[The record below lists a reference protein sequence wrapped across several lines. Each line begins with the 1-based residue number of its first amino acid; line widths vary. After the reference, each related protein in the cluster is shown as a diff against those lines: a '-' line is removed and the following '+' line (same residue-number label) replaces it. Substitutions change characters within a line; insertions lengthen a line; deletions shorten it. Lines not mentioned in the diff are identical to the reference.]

1 MNIVGE
7 EESAGRKKL
16 VAKINNSI
24 IQQFNLCKK
33 TLFLQNLI
41 KKFYRKIQKRKKKKR
56 KKKVGKKI
64 EEQSELVNFIAVS

>member
-7 EESAGRKKL
+7 EESAGKKKL

-41 KKFYRKIQKRKKKKR
+41 KKFNRKIQKKKRKR

>member
-7 EESAGRKKL
+7 EESAKKKL

-41 KKFYRKIQKRKKKKR
+41 KKFYRKIQKKKRKR